1 METLKLGGFE
11 MHWVAKKTGYEA
23 RTEGGV
29 YIVEPN
35 AYGMRPLWRA
45 DLLMFA
51 TKGTRTIAK
60 AEKSADCIRACNLHA
75 ASEVA

>member
-1 METLKLGGFE
+1 

-23 RTEGGV
+23 RTKGGV

-45 DLLMFA
+45 HLLTFA
-51 TKGTRTIAK
+51 DKQNRTIAM
-60 AEKSADCIRACNLHA
+60 ADKSADCIRACERHA
-75 ASEVA
+75 TV